1 MYLCMTHNLKILH
14 KILHANISKSS
25 LNIAVILSICLWAT
39 SLTIDI

>member
-1 MYLCMTHNLKILH
+1 MYDPQLENTSQNTSI
-14 KILHANISKSS
+14 ANISKSS